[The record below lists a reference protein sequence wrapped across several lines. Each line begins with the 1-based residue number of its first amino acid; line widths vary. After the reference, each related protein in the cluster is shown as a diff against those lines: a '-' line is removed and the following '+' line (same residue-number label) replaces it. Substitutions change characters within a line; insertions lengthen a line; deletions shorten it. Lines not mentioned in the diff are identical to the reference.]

1 MPASLILFAC
11 ATIGIAVWT
20 TLRHYARKV
29 KSSDPAGYF
38 QRLHQ
43 HAAWLELRL
52 DTARQER
59 WDRKKILSLSDQ
71 LGATCEELARV
82 KGGSFRNTTASVQ

>member
-11 ATIGIAVWT
+11 ATIGIALWT
-20 TLRHYARKV
+20 TMRRYARKV
-29 KSSDPAGYF
+29 ESSYPASYL

-82 KGGSFRNTTASVQ
+82 KSGAFRKTTASV